1 RSRRMLHRG
10 LLRRLVDHRSAHA
23 AVARSAAGA
32 PTLDDGARVRRRR
45 RVTACPAR
53 GTAAALNNRALSSR
67 TGRAMRSR
75 DTPVAGDTAAAT
87 ERRAFLVKDAAVS
100 SRAGARIDA
109 AARSTAGTSVQP
121 AANFTAGPRVQPA
134 ASSTGRDAD
143 ADASPRGTTGSG
155 VAAHAR
161 ATGQGR
167 GCGLR
172 VTSQPALAAQ

>member
-1 RSRRMLHRG
+1 MLHRG

-23 AVARSAAGA
+23 AVAGSAAGA

-45 RVTACPAR
+45 HVTARPAR

-100 SRAGARIDA
+100 SRAGTRIDA
-109 AARSTAGTSVQP
+109 AARSTAGT
-121 AANFTAGPRVQPA
+121 RVQPA
-134 ASSTGRDAD
+134 ASSTSRDAA
-143 ADASPRGTTGSG
+143 ADTSPRGTTGSG

-161 ATGQGR
+161 AAGQGR

-172 VTSQPALAAQ
+172 VTSQPALAAH